1 MKKSNRIEGLYE
13 WLAINKIQYS
23 IVDPDVI
30 EIPEFGKAFFQDT
43 EKGSYNSIFR
53 KDKDGEYIFNSMEDP
68 EVLMNEG
75 INFIVFKFGDNYY
88 YYDLR
93 KDFAL
98 NILKYV
104 GKRIKPQRNTKF
116 VNLGVHTPFE
126 LLNGSFMPNM
136 WVKKAK
142 YLGHQALGICDMNTM
157 AACFTLQK
165 ECEAT
170 GITPVFGYSMIVED
184 EEEKF
189 GCKVYV
195 QSQKGYRNLLRIQK
209 AIMVDNSI
217 NKTISLDELLR
228 RGDGNILVMDKYT
241 PGYMKGHSDV
251 VKQLNKAFN
260 GMYYQ
265 VDLSEY
271 KAERIDIR
279 VLEATKQYF
288 TELYSDSNFPRPVLI
303 SDCYYLDKDDA
314 KNKIILNKVAE
325 GAAHEQSNDQYYK
338 DIDEHWA
345 MFQQTF
351 SDNWDV
357 GAIFEEC
364 CANTVTIAKGSEARM
379 DVTRNYMPK
388 YDMTPEEQEKYGT
401 THNMFNQLLEEGLQK
416 LAPKD
421 QIEQYRKQMEYE
433 KYIIESTDNVDY
445 LLVQYDTCNW
455 ARRNNILVGCG
466 RGSAAGSLLLY
477 LLGITLI
484 DPIKY
489 DLIFER
495 FLLPERAGLYP
506 TDTTIIGEDIESA
519 DYVQVTL
526 ETGKIINIDKDAE
539 LIVKREGNE
548 QPIKVYAD
556 ELEENDD
563 ILFDNKDLLFTLNEL
578 NYDADK

>member
-1 MKKSNRIEGLYE
+1 MKKSNRIDELYE
-13 WLAINKIQYS
+13 WLEANQIQYAS
-23 IVDPDVI
+23 IDEDVI
-30 EIPEFGKAFFQDT
+30 DIPEFGKVFFQDT
-43 EKGSYNSIFR
+43 QKANYNSIFR
-53 KDKDGEYIFNSMEDP
+53 KDKEGELIFNSMEDP

-75 INFIVFKFGDNYY
+75 INYIAFKFGNNFY

-104 GKRIKPQRNTKF
+104 GKHTEIKNKTEY

-126 LLNGSFMPNM
+126 LLNGSFMPNQ
-136 WVKKAK
+136 WIKKAK

-165 ECEAT
+165 ECEAA
-170 GITPVFGYSMIVED
+170 GLTPVFGYSMMVED
-184 EEEKF
+184 EDEKF

-195 QSQKGYRNLLRIQK
+195 QTQKGYRNLLRIQK
-209 AIMVDNSI
+209 AIMVDNVA
-217 NKTISLDELLR
+217 NKTISLDELKR
-228 RGDGNILVMDKYT
+228 RGEGNVLVMDKYT
-241 PGYMKGHSDV
+241 PQYMKHRQNALQGLSE
-251 VKQLNKAFN
+251 AFDKI
-260 GMYYQ
+260 YYQ

-271 KAERIDIR
+271 KAERIDIK
-279 VLEATKQYF
+279 VLEATKLYF
-288 TELYSDSNFPRPVLI
+288 DELYSDKSYPRPVLI

-325 GAAHEQSNDQYYK
+325 GAAHEQSNDQYFK
-338 DIDEHWA
+338 DTDEQFA

-351 SDNWDV
+351 SDNWD
-357 GAIFEEC
+357 IETLFEEC
-364 CANTVTIAKGSEARM
+364 CSNTVEIANGSKARM

-388 YDMTPEEQEKYGT
+388 YDMTPEEKEKYGT
-401 THNMFNQLLEEGLQK
+401 VHNMFNQLLEEGLQK

-421 QIEQYRKQMEYE
+421 QIERYRKQMEYE

-506 TDTTIIGEDIESA
+506 TDTTIIGEDIESE
-519 DYVQVTL
+519 DYIQVTL
-526 ETGKIINIDKDAE
+526 EDGKVLNIDKDAE
-539 LIVKREGNE
+539 LIVKRQGEE
-548 QPIKVYAD
+548 KPIRVYAD
-556 ELEENDD
+556 ELQEDDD
-563 ILFDNKDLLFTLNEL
+563 ILFDNKDQLFTLNEL
-578 NYDADK
+578 

>member
-1 MKKSNRIEGLYE
+1 MKKSNRIDELYE
-13 WLAINKIQYS
+13 WLEANQIQYAS
-23 IVDPDVI
+23 IDEDVI
-30 EIPEFGKAFFQDT
+30 DIPEFGKVFFQDT
-43 EKGSYNSIFR
+43 QKANYNSIFR
-53 KDKDGEYIFNSMEDP
+53 KDKEGELIFNSMEDP

-75 INFIVFKFGDNYY
+75 INYIAFKFGNNFY

-104 GKRIKPQRNTKF
+104 GKHTEIKNKTEY

-126 LLNGSFMPNM
+126 LLNGSFMPNQ
-136 WVKKAK
+136 WIKKAK

-165 ECEAT
+165 ECEAA
-170 GITPVFGYSMIVED
+170 GLTPVFGYSMIVED
-184 EEEKF
+184 EDEKF

-195 QSQKGYRNLLRIQK
+195 QTQKGYRNLLRIQK
-209 AIMVDNSI
+209 AIMVDNVA
-217 NKTISLDELLR
+217 NKTISLDELKR
-228 RGDGNILVMDKYT
+228 RGEGNVLVMDKYT
-241 PGYMKGHSDV
+241 PQYMKRRQNALQELSR
-251 VKQLNKAFN
+251 AFDKI
-260 GMYYQ
+260 YYQ

-271 KAERIDIR
+271 KAERIDIK
-279 VLEATKQYF
+279 VLEATKLYF
-288 TELYSDSNFPRPVLI
+288 DELYDNKSYPRPVLI

-325 GAAHEQSNDQYYK
+325 GAAHEQSNDQYFK
-338 DIDEHWA
+338 DTDEQFA

-351 SDNWDV
+351 SDSWD
-357 GAIFEEC
+357 IETLFEEC
-364 CANTVTIAKGSEARM
+364 CSNTIEIANGSKARM

-388 YDMTPEEQEKYGT
+388 YDMTPEEKEKYGT
-401 THNMFNQLLEEGLQK
+401 VHNMFNQLLEEGLQK

-421 QIEQYRKQMEYE
+421 QIERYRKQMEYE

-445 LLVQYDTCNW
+445 LLVQYDICNW

-506 TDTTIIGEDIESA
+506 TDTTIIGEDIESE
-519 DYVQVTL
+519 DYIQVTL
-526 ETGKIINIDKDAE
+526 EDGKVLNIDKDAE
-539 LIVKREGNE
+539 LIVKRQGEE
-548 QPIKVYAD
+548 KPIRVYAD
-556 ELEENDD
+556 ELQEDDD
-563 ILFDNKDLLFTLNEL
+563 ILFDNKDQLFTLNEL
-578 NYDADK
+578 

>member
-1 MKKSNRIEGLYE
+1 MKKSNRIDELYE
-13 WLAINKIQYS
+13 WLEANQIQYAS
-23 IVDPDVI
+23 VDEDVI
-30 EIPEFGKAFFQDT
+30 DIPEFGKVFFQDT
-43 EKGSYNSIFR
+43 QKANYNSIFR
-53 KDKDGEYIFNSMEDP
+53 KDKEGELIFNSMEDP

-75 INFIVFKFGDNYY
+75 INYIAFKFGNNFY

-104 GKRIKPQRNTKF
+104 GKHTEIKNKTEY

-126 LLNGSFMPNM
+126 LLNGSFMPNQ
-136 WVKKAK
+136 WIKKAK

-165 ECEAT
+165 ECEAA
-170 GITPVFGYSMIVED
+170 GLTPVFGYSMIVED
-184 EEEKF
+184 EDEKF

-195 QSQKGYRNLLRIQK
+195 QTQKGYRNLLRIQK
-209 AIMVDNSI
+209 AIMVDNVA
-217 NKTISLDELLR
+217 NKTISLDELKR
-228 RGDGNILVMDKYT
+228 RGEGNVLVMDKYT
-241 PGYMKGHSDV
+241 PQYMKRRQNALQGLSE
-251 VKQLNKAFN
+251 AFDKI
-260 GMYYQ
+260 YYQ

-271 KAERIDIR
+271 KAERIDIK
-279 VLEATKQYF
+279 VLEATKLYF
-288 TELYSDSNFPRPVLI
+288 DELYGDENYPRPVLI

-325 GAAHEQSNDQYYK
+325 GAAHEQSNDQYFK
-338 DIDEHWA
+338 NTDEQFA

-351 SDNWDV
+351 SDSWD
-357 GAIFEEC
+357 IEMLFEEC
-364 CANTVTIAKGSEARM
+364 CSNAVEIANGSKARM

-388 YDMTPEEQEKYGT
+388 YDMTPEEKEKYGT
-401 THNMFNQLLEEGLQK
+401 VHNMFNQLLEEGLQK

-421 QIEQYRKQMEYE
+421 QIERYRKQMEYE

-455 ARRNNILVGCG
+455 ARKNNILVGCG

-506 TDTTIIGEDIESA
+506 TDTTIIGEDIESE
-519 DYVQVTL
+519 DYIQVTL
-526 ETGKIINIDKDAE
+526 EDGKVLNIDKDAE
-539 LIVKREGNE
+539 LIVKRQGEE
-548 QPIKVYAD
+548 KPIRVYAD
-556 ELEENDD
+556 ELQDNDD
-563 ILFDNKDLLFTLNEL
+563 ILFDNKDQLFTLNEL
-578 NYDADK
+578 